1 MKTMPTFSGWNL
13 SKGLKFY
20 KYHLQHNKASHYH
33 NNSKTENQ
41 AERKKKCNQTR
52 KAMVTKNKQIHK
64 QNTER
69 TGPKI
74 ERKSL
79 KICILPSTKVF
90 SLLGKVYKLF
100 NIKTSQLQKNSLDD
114 A

>member
-13 SKGLKFY
+13 SKGVKFY
-20 KYHLQHNKASHYH
+20 KYHLQDNKASHYH

-69 TGPKI
+69 TGT
-74 ERKSL
+74 ENRKEIFENLYFTIYQSL
-79 KICILPSTKVF
+79 QFTWQGL
-90 SLLGKVYKLF
+90 
-100 NIKTSQLQKNSLDD
+100 
-114 A
+114 

>member
-20 KYHLQHNKASHYH
+20 KYHLQDNKASHYH

-52 KAMVTKNKQIHK
+52 KAMVMKINKFTNK
-64 QNTER
+64 TQNAQE
-69 TGPKI
+69 PKI

-100 NIKTSQLQKNSLDD
+100 NIKTSQLHKNSLDD